1 MQKTNKRGKKLK
13 RIFNFLLLPTGDWDA
28 QCNQWLNMHQL
39 MFPETMAEAHRKRNE
54 PTIYLFALCEFR
66 KMYYAVDQ
74 KKNESREQK
83 DASWWMEEEAGGDR
97 GRGGVM
103 QRVNVVQTRK

>member
-1 MQKTNKRGKKLK
+1 MH
-13 RIFNFLLLPTGDWDA
+13 IA

-39 MFPETMAEAHRKRNE
+39 LFPETMAEAHRKRNE

-74 KKNESREQK
+74 KKTRAENKKMLHGEWKKKPVE
-83 DASWWMEEEAGGDR
+83 R

-103 QRVNVVQTRK
+103 QRVNVVQTSK